1 MTEFT
6 DRVDTAAIVYDVT
19 SRDPSSMTTL
29 VEDAY
34 PFGDG
39 KDYPHSSHLT
49 AIMRD
54 LDDRGLDL
62 VSLTV
67 RDA

>member
-1 MTEFT
+1 MTEFA
-6 DRVDTAAIVYDVT
+6 DNVDIAAIVYDVT
-19 SRDPSSMTTL
+19 SREPSSTTTL
-29 VEDAY
+29 VETAY
-34 PFGDG
+34 PFDDG

-62 VSLTV
+62 VTLTV

>member
-1 MTEFT
+1 MTEFA
-6 DRVDTAAIVYDVT
+6 DSVYTAAIVYDVT
-19 SRDPSSMTTL
+19 SREPSSTTTL
-29 VEDAY
+29 VEDVY

-39 KDYPHSSHLT
+39 KGYPHSSRLT
-49 AIMRD
+49 VVMRD

>member
-34 PFGDG
+34 P
-39 KDYPHSSHLT
+39 
-49 AIMRD
+49 
-54 LDDRGLDL
+54 
-62 VSLTV
+62 
-67 RDA
+67 